1 MAVAKSANA
10 KRLQENAIVQYFRET
25 WYELKKVSWP
35 TRTEA
40 VNLTVIVIL
49 ATSFLAIVLSLMD
62 YLFSLGFGLFLR

>member
-10 KRLQENAIVQYFRET
+10 KKLQDNAVVQYFRET
-25 WYELKKVSWP
+25 WFELKKVSWP
-35 TRTEA
+35 TRDEA